1 MQLRRAAI
9 VSPLRTPV
17 GKFGGGL
24 SSLTAGEL
32 GATILKALVERSGID
47 PERVDDVVF
56 GHGYPSGEAPSIG
69 RWSWLAAGFPQTV
82 PGFQLDRRCG
92 SGLQAII
99 EAAMMVQTGAAAVV
113 VAGGGARM
121 SNVEYYSR
129 AAGKGAGLG
138 STEITDLLR
147 RARTGRARGGE
158 GGGRE

>member
-47 PERVDDVVF
+47 PERVDAVVF

-69 RWSWLAAGFPQTV
+69 RWSWLAAGLPPTV
-82 PGFQLDRRCG
+82 GRK
-92 SGLQAII
+92 S
-99 EAAMMVQTGAAAVV
+99 
-113 VAGGGARM
+113 
-121 SNVEYYSR
+121 VES
-129 AAGKGAGLG
+129 GKGVLVRV
-138 STEITDLLR
+138 DL
-147 RARTGRARGGE
+147 
-158 GGGRE
+158 GGRGFIKKKNTK